1 METIAVI
8 APLVAAGAGVAQA
21 GLGIVQGIQSS
32 SAAKVERQQY
42 EEEAATYRL
51 AGEQEELQKRR
62 KLESVLAMNEAIRAG
77 RGLSLDTGT
86 SRALRDSNI
95 AEAEADI
102 ATGRLNTAGRVSRST
117 YGALGAGMRERA
129 GLFSGFGAAVSGL
142 GSAATGALKYS
153 GKA

>member
-1 METIAVI
+1 METIAVATPFI
-8 APLVAAGAGVAQA
+8 AMASGVAQA
-21 GLGIVQGIQSS
+21 GVGVMQGIQSS
-32 SAAKVERQQY
+32 NAASVERTQY
-42 EEEAATYRL
+42 EEEAAMYRL
-51 AGEQEELQKRR
+51 AGEQEELQKRK

-77 RGLSLDTGT
+77 HGLSLDTGT

-102 ATGRLNTAGRVSRST
+102 ATGRLNTAARVSRST

-129 GLFSGFGAAVSGL
+129 GIFSGIGAAVSGL